1 MTRTMRILTFLM
13 LAVVV
18 GTGQTWGRGGLGY
31 IVFDDSEVT
40 NKGEVTFYTRCN
52 GRREQHHRLYGLYQ
66 GCA

>member
-1 MTRTMRILTFLM
+1 MKHTMRILTLLM

-40 NKGEVTFYTRCN
+40 NKGEVAFYTDANC
-52 GRREQHHRLYGLYQ
+52 
-66 GCA
+66 